1 MLLSLGVSYT
11 NELDQRRALSYLH
24 TWLANHAK
32 HGPKVANMQHPE
44 DTSQKLS
51 WVISLFETAAASAPA
66 DADVQVCVNPCTCH
80 PLLLGRSACCHG
92 STFESCLEDLAWL
105 RTPCQAAFNFDV
117 KRCADLSPRL
127 SSMAV

>member
-1 MLLSLGVSYT
+1 MASDAAKVLYIAVAAITGCQLHDTKCNLHSTSVLMRSVQWQVLLSLGVSYT

-32 HGPKVANMQHPE
+32 HGPKIANMQHPE

-66 DADVQVCVNPCTCH
+66 DADVQVRMINNPERH
-80 PLLLGRSACCHG
+80 A
-92 STFESCLEDLAWL
+92 
-105 RTPCQAAFNFDV
+105 
-117 KRCADLSPRL
+117 
-127 SSMAV
+127 

>member
-32 HGPKVANMQHPE
+32 HGPKIANMQHPE

-66 DADVQVCVNPCTCH
+66 DADVQVRVCPSYPFGAGLYAFV
-80 PLLLGRSACCHG
+80 
-92 STFESCLEDLAWL
+92 
-105 RTPCQAAFNFDV
+105 QAFLN
-117 KRCADLSPRL
+117 LP
-127 SSMAV
+127 